1 MAKQGVEIEASE
13 YGISID
19 ATAKKLEELLSERT
33 ALENEFKTAIS
44 QGFIEEESAEW
55 YDYSEKLAEVD
66 RAITE
71 TKTALIELND
81 TAKNVSITNLSWQLD
96 ALTNSADNINDFVN
110 LHAAQ
115 ALDET
120 AETYLKLIE
129 NGMDQIR
136 NLEEQNERY
145 REQQAGL
152 DVLSEKYQDLQSNIE
167 SNNRAIMD
175 MKVSQ
180 EEWNDA
186 VLDLEINRLNKF
198 KDTLT
203 KTNDEYQRQKELQE
217 ALQNLEKARAQRTM
231 RIYRGESQGFVY
243 EADQEAVR
251 NAQTELEDVIENQLL
266 DRIDDLIN
274 AIEEQKN
281 DTNVYDANG
290 VLLGSTYSTPQL
302 AAFSDILSNYYG
314 DIGSTSPFASLK
326 SNLYDQL
333 TSNLGGNGSN
343 ALNFSVGTMNINE
356 VDNASEFAETI
367 IDQLPNALIQALNK
381 K

>member
-55 YDYSEKLAEVD
+55 YEYSEKLAEVD

-81 TAKNVSITNLSWQLD
+81 TAKSVSITNLSWQLD

-129 NGMDQIR
+129 NGMEQIR

-198 KDTLT
+198 KDTLN

-243 EADQEAVR
+243 ESDQEAVR
-251 NAQTELEDVIENQLL
+251 SAQTELEDVIENQLL
-266 DRIDDLIN
+266 DRIDDLID

-314 DIGSTSPFASLK
+314 NIGSTSPFASLK

-343 ALNFSVGTMNINE
+343 ALSFSVGTMNINE

>member
-19 ATAKKLEELLSERT
+19 ATAKKLEELLSERA

-231 RIYRGESQGFVY
+231 RIYRGADQGFVY

-251 NAQTELEDVIENQLL
+251 SAQTELEDVIENQLL

-343 ALNFSVGTMNINE
+343 ALSFSVGTMNINE